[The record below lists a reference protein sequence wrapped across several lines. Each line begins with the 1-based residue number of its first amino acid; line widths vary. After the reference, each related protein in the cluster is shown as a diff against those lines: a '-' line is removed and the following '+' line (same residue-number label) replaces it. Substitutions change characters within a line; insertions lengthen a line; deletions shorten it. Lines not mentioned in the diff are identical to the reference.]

1 MSGPRN
7 TARTT
12 GRTPGGTP
20 YTVQGTG
27 PHPVVLIAGAG
38 GTGRIWEHHQVPAL
52 TAAGYRVITFDHGPE
67 AAGPGTTGPAAAG
80 QTAGPEDAG
89 RETAGPEDAGRK
101 AAGAETAGRAAYGAE
116 AAGPGALAARTVEL
130 LAALDLPPCPLVGHS
145 LGALAVQELLLTDA
159 HRVSGALLA
168 ATRGRSDVLAEALA
182 RAETAAAYA
191 GTRPPPAYEA
201 FVRLVLNLS
210 PRTLADEGAAAE
222 WLDLFELA
230 ALTGES
236 AAADRP
242 LPPLGHRLADF
253 GRIPVPVL
261 VVGFADDVLA
271 PAPLGREVAAAIPGA
286 RYAELADAGHLGFLE
301 RPDAFNGLLL
311 DFLATL
317 APTDPGVSHAP

>member
-1 MSGPRN
+1 MSAPG
-7 TARTT
+7 
-12 GRTPGGTP
+12 TPGGTP
-20 YTVQGTG
+20 SATPGRTPSGIPYTVHGTG
-27 PHPVVLIAGAG
+27 PRPVVLVAGAG

-52 TAAGYRVITFDHGPE
+52 TAAGYRAITFDHGEEPTD
-67 AAGPGTTGPAAAG
+67 P
-80 QTAGPEDAG
+80 Q
-89 RETAGPEDAGRK
+89 
-101 AAGAETAGRAAYGAE
+101 
-116 AAGPGALAARTVEL
+116 ALAARTVAL
-130 LAALDLPPCPLVGHS
+130 LDALGLPRCPLVGHS

-182 RAETAAAYA
+182 RAETATADT

-201 FVRLVLNLS
+201 YARLVMNLS
-210 PRTLADEGAAAE
+210 PRTLADERAAAE

-230 ALTGES
+230 ALTGAS

-242 LPPLGHRLADF
+242 LPPLGNRLADL

-261 VVGFADDVLA
+261 VAGFADDVLA

-301 RPDAFNGLLL
+301 RPDAFNTVLL

-317 APTDPGVSHAP
+317 APTDPGVSRVP